1 MTKSPGRCRP
11 RLDNT
16 LCSAYNEYRKGH
28 CRYAVGPKSFDQK
41 TTAILG
47 QGRSFSFI
55 DLDNQTYN
63 ANDDKTKSKKP
74 FICNHKHHPPSGK

>member
-1 MTKSPGRCRP
+1 M
-11 RLDNT
+11 NI
-16 LCSAYNEYRKGH
+16 EKG
-28 CRYAVGPKSFDQK
+28 
-41 TTAILG
+41 TAGILG